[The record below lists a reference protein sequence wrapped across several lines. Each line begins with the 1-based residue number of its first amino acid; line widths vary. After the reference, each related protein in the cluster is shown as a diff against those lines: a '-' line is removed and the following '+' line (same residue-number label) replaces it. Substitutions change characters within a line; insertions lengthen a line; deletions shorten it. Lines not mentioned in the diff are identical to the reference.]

1 MMMHHLDAKH
11 KYEYD
16 DKRLPLSIEKKSSQ
30 SISQA
35 KSSFC
40 LYATAWNHIYLLM
53 PIWSNNATLSFT
65 KS

>member
-1 MMMHHLDAKH
+1 MHHLDAKH

-53 PIWSNNATLSFT
+53 PILV
-65 KS
+65 